1 MVLLLPLFIPLA
13 GALFVFLCRNPR
25 VVVRVALTTGAL
37 GARRHRYYGVQHS
50 FPRRSAGGRYLRAD
64 GLTSFFLISLGLI
77 FALVLVYSS
86 GYLRHVPEGRFSS
99 LRWFYA
105 LVFLFLFT
113 MVAVYLSANLG
124 MMWIFVEATTLAS
137 ALLVGFYNTEGAV
150 EAGWKYLIV
159 CTVGIAFALFGTI
172 ALYLAAVKGGVSPQS
187 ALDWG
192 TLMAAAPGLV
202 GGRELLK
209 LAFVFVAVGYG
220 TKVGFVP
227 MHSWLPDA
235 HAEAP
240 SPISALLSAVL
251 LNCAMYA
258 LLRFDAITSRAIGS
272 GFSHTLLLIFGGVSL
287 AVASLLMIVQ
297 RDLKRLLAYSSIE
310 HMGIVAIG
318 IGLGGAL
325 GLYGAL
331 LHTFNHSL
339 AKTLLFFTAGN
350 IRENFGTLRMERIRG
365 MARSLPWTGGA
376 LVVGGLAVT
385 GMPPF
390 GLFVSELVI
399 LTAAFSTAHYFIAVL
414 MLAAISVV
422 FGALLHHFQH
432 MLMGKPEDVRVPTDF
447 AGFLVR
453 RHGRLR
459 SMPGGVGRTYPGGL
473 CCRFAW
479 RDGGIAAMTETLPN
493 SEAGVSRALD
503 LLRTANT
510 RLVSIFGSTDD
521 NRVRHVHYLIDVN
534 GREYRMFSSPVT
546 GPIPSATPITPAA
559 AWYER
564 ELHDQ
569 YGIECAGILTR
580 VLCCSTKIGRKTSIP

>member
-13 GALFVFLCRNPR
+13 GLLFVFLCREPR
-25 VVVRVALTTGAL
+25 VVVRAALTTGAL
-37 GARRHRYYGVQHS
+37 QLAAICLTVYKIHSQGVLT
-50 FPRRSAGGRYLRAD
+50 AGRYLRDD
-64 GLTSFFLISLGLI
+64 GLTSFFLMSLGLI
-77 FALVLVYSS
+77 SALVLVYSS

-99 LRWFYA
+99 LRWFYG

-113 MVAVYLSANLG
+113 MVAVYLLANLG

-137 ALLVGFYNTEGAV
+137 ALLVGFYNTESAV
-150 EAGWKYLIV
+150 EAGWKYMIV

-172 ALYLAAVKGGVSPQS
+172 AFYLAAVKGGVSPQS

-318 IGLGGAL
+318 IGLGGTL
-325 GLYGAL
+325 GLLGAL
-331 LHTFNHSL
+331 LHTFNHSI
-339 AKTLLFFTAGN
+339 AKTFLFFTAGN
-350 IRENFGTLRMERIRG
+350 VRENFGTLRMERIRG

-376 LVVGGLAVT
+376 LILGGLAIT

-399 LTAAFSTAHYFIAVL
+399 LTAAFSTAHYCIAVL

-422 FGALLHHFQH
+422 FGALLHHFQP
-432 MLMGKPEDVRVPTDF
+432 MLMGKSDDVRVPTTLR
-447 AGFLVR
+447 ASEVTVMGVCALCLVV
-453 RHGRLR
+453 L
-459 SMPGGVGRTYPGGL
+459 GL
-473 CCRFAW
+473 H
-479 RDGGIAAMTETLPN
+479 I
-493 SEAGVSRALD
+493 
-503 LLRTANT
+503 
-510 RLVSIFGSTDD
+510 
-521 NRVRHVHYLIDVN
+521 
-534 GREYRMFSSPVT
+534 
-546 GPIPSATPITPAA
+546 PAA
-559 AWYER
+559 FA
-564 ELHDQ
+564 
-569 YGIECAGILTR
+569 A
-580 VLCCSTKIGRKTSIP
+580 VLRGAMAVLQP

>member
-1 MVLLLPLFIPLA
+1 MVLLLTLFIPLA
-13 GALFVFLCRNPR
+13 GALFVFSCRQPHI
-25 VVVRVALTTGAL
+25 VVRAALTTGAL
-37 GARRHRYYGVQHS
+37 ELTAIGVTVYSIHS
-50 FPRRSAGGRYLRAD
+50 RGVLNAGRYLRAD
-64 GLTSFFLISLGLI
+64 GLTSFFLINLGLI
-77 FALVLVYSS
+77 SALVLVYSS
-86 GYLRHVPEGRFSS
+86 GYFRHVLEGRFSS
-99 LRWFYA
+99 LRWFYG

-172 ALYLAAVKGGVSPQS
+172 AFYLAAVKGGVSPQS

-192 TLMAAAPGLV
+192 TLMDAAPGLV

-258 LLRFDAITSRAIGS
+258 ILRFDAITSRAIGS

-287 AVASLLMIVQ
+287 GVASLLMIVQ

-318 IGLGGAL
+318 IGIGGAL
-325 GLYGAL
+325 GFYGAL
-331 LHTFNHSL
+331 LHIFNHSI
-339 AKTLLFFTAGN
+339 AKTFLFFTAGN
-350 IRENFGTLRMERIRG
+350 VQGNFGTLRMERIRG
-365 MARSLPWTGGA
+365 MASALPWTGSA
-376 LVVGGLAVT
+376 LILGGLAIA

-390 GLFVSELVI
+390 GLFVSELMI

-422 FGALLHHFQH
+422 FGALLYHFQH
-432 MLMGKPEDVRVPTDF
+432 MLMGKPEDVRTRPALRASEITVMGVCALCLVVLGLHIPAAF
-447 AGFLVR
+447 AAI
-453 RHGRLR
+453 LR
-459 SMPGGVGRTYPGGL
+459 G
-473 CCRFAW
+473 
-479 RDGGIAAMTETLPN
+479 AMT
-493 SEAGVSRALD
+493 V
-503 LLRTANT
+503 LR
-510 RLVSIFGSTDD
+510 
-521 NRVRHVHYLIDVN
+521 
-534 GREYRMFSSPVT
+534 P
-546 GPIPSATPITPAA
+546 
-559 AWYER
+559 
-564 ELHDQ
+564 
-569 YGIECAGILTR
+569 
-580 VLCCSTKIGRKTSIP
+580 

>member
-1 MVLLLPLFIPLA
+1 
-13 GALFVFLCRNPR
+13 
-25 VVVRVALTTGAL
+25 
-37 GARRHRYYGVQHS
+37 
-50 FPRRSAGGRYLRAD
+50 
-64 GLTSFFLISLGLI
+64 
-77 FALVLVYSS
+77 
-86 GYLRHVPEGRFSS
+86 
-99 LRWFYA
+99 
-105 LVFLFLFT
+105 

-331 LHTFNHSL
+331 LHTFNHSI
-339 AKTLLFFTAGN
+339 AKTFLFFTAGN
-350 IRENFGTLRMERIRG
+350 VQGKLRHTPHGAHSRHGPFTALDRGCPYLGRPRHHWDAAFWVVCQRTRDSHRGFLDGTLFHCGANAGSDFRG
-365 MARSLPWTGGA
+365 LWRAAPPFPAHAHGRAGGCSSAPALPASWF
-376 LVVGGLAVT
+376 VVMGVCTLCLAVL
-385 GMPPF
+385 GVHIP
-390 GLFVSELVI
+390 
-399 LTAAFSTAHYFIAVL
+399 AAFAAVL
-414 MLAAISVV
+414 R
-422 FGALLHHFQH
+422 GAMAVLQ
-432 MLMGKPEDVRVPTDF
+432 
-447 AGFLVR
+447 
-453 RHGRLR
+453 
-459 SMPGGVGRTYPGGL
+459 
-473 CCRFAW
+473 
-479 RDGGIAAMTETLPN
+479 AMTVTLPN
-493 SEAGVSRALD
+493 GEAGVARALD
-503 LLRTANT
+503 LLRAANT

-521 NRVRHVHYLIDVN
+521 NRVRRVHYLIDVN
-534 GREYRMFSSPVT
+534 GSEYRMLSSPVT

-569 YGIECAGILTR
+569 YGIECEGHPDPRPLLFHENWPENVHPMIDDVSNVPWINDRRPVPLPQSARGRGLRSAGRSHTR
-580 VLCCSTKIGRKTSIP
+580 RHH

>member
-1 MVLLLPLFIPLA
+1 MLLLLPLFIPLA
-13 GALFVFLCRNPR
+13 GALFVFSCRQPR
-25 VVVRVALTTGAL
+25 IVVRAALTTGAL
-37 GARRHRYYGVQHS
+37 ELAAIGITVYRIHSQGVLN
-50 FPRRSAGGRYLRAD
+50 AGQYLRAD
-64 GLTSFFLISLGLI
+64 GLTSFFLINLGLI
-77 FALVLVYSS
+77 SALVLVYSS

-99 LRWFYA
+99 LRWFYG
-105 LVFLFLFT
+105 LVFVFLFT
-113 MVAVYLSANLG
+113 MVAVFLSANLG

-137 ALLVGFYNTEGAV
+137 ALLVGFYNTEGAI

-172 ALYLAAVKGGVSPQS
+172 TLYLAAVKSGVSPQS
-187 ALDWG
+187 ALDWS
-192 TLMAAAPGLV
+192 TLMAAAPRLV
-202 GGRELLK
+202 GARELLK

-258 LLRFDAITSRAIGS
+258 ILRFDAITSRAIGS
-272 GFSHTLLLIFGGVSL
+272 GFGHTLLLIFGGVSL

-331 LHTFNHSL
+331 LHTFNHSI
-339 AKTLLFFTAGN
+339 AKTFLFFTAGN
-350 IRENFGTLRMERIRG
+350 VQGNFGTLRMERIRG
-365 MARSLPWTGGA
+365 MASSLPWTGGA
-376 LVVGGLAVT
+376 LILGGLAIT

-390 GLFVSELVI
+390 GLFVSELMI

-422 FGALLHHFQH
+422 FGALLHHFQP
-432 MLMGKPEDVRVPTDF
+432 MLMGKPEDVRVPTTLR
-447 AGFLVR
+447 ASEVTVMGVCALCLVV
-453 RHGRLR
+453 L
-459 SMPGGVGRTYPGGL
+459 GL
-473 CCRFAW
+473 H
-479 RDGGIAAMTETLPN
+479 I
-493 SEAGVSRALD
+493 
-503 LLRTANT
+503 
-510 RLVSIFGSTDD
+510 
-521 NRVRHVHYLIDVN
+521 
-534 GREYRMFSSPVT
+534 
-546 GPIPSATPITPAA
+546 PAA
-559 AWYER
+559 FA
-564 ELHDQ
+564 
-569 YGIECAGILTR
+569 A
-580 VLCCSTKIGRKTSIP
+580 VLRGAMAVLQP